1 MNAQAVWT
9 LIGLM
14 ARRDRVRSSIW
25 ILALTGLVS
34 STYQAMAELFPD
46 QAARDAFAAQVALIP
61 TQLALL
67 GPVYDTS
74 VAGLTAWRVSA
85 FSLFVGMF
93 ALFSVTRH
101 GRALEQ
107 QGQME

>member
-9 LIGLM
+9 LIALM

-25 ILALTGLVS
+25 MLALTGLVS

-93 ALFSVTRH
+93 ALFSVTRQAV
-101 GRALEQ
+101 RPATLVS
-107 QGQME
+107 